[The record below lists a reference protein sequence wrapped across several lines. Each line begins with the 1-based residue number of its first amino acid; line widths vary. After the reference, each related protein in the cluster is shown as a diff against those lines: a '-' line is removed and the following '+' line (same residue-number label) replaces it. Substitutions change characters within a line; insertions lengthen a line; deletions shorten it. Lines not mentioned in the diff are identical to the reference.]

1 MGFSLTDL
9 GNIAVGA
16 IERDREITKEDLAIR
31 AENLQ
36 ANRNILIK
44 QKDKKYDR
52 ELKEYYKEK
61 EKFDAIA
68 QANENYN
75 LESID
80 ARTYA
85 SQVLPITTTGWANMT
100 NDNKERMINDFNGK
114 TLSYNLVGSEDEINK
129 KAAIAQTLINNE
141 TSEAIKN
148 AKGNSFLINQ
158 ILGKKE
164 AAEKDLLSA
173 IETKLNAAETV
184 KMTSKDVNQDYVG
197 KEVKVSGGDGLNSFI
212 NAKNSDKY
220 QDEWKKQR
228 GTINF
233 DLSKDNNKTFK
244 FLSLTG
250 KLGGNDKIS
259 YKFNKTNSKIE
270 GMNAPATENLL
281 AMEYMFNKVK
291 NSDDTMVNHYY
302 NVTKLHGDIAKTWNT
317 DVVYNKMSTLLDGRG
332 GNISEKGLDLRTDI
346 RLTTFVPLSLVN
358 QNNEMVFANG
368 TVIDFKD
375 KSKMK
380 DLSDTMNSYIVEK
393 SNAMYSNNK
402 NIDEQNQ
409 AGRVY
414 ERLYKGETNTMQEFL
429 TYAAKENPE
438 LFKNINMNTESTG
451 AKIEGETNT
460 TDKTI
465 IDNKP
470 TDKKSKM
477 KFVVVTQNGKDGIA
491 SNGVFKSWEQLEN
504 DNKINLLGDV
514 EKIEYDK
521 WKAKQ
526 TESQIKGTTFEDI
539 QASTDANTKKITD
552 AFTDTKGNFE
562 KLKTNKT
569 NIRPFNKG

>member
-1 MGFSLTDL
+1 MGWLTDVGYL
-9 GNIAVGA
+9 AVGA

-36 ANRNILIK
+36 ANRDILIK
-44 QKDKKYDR
+44 QKDAKYKK
-52 ELKEYYKEK
+52 ELDAYYEEK
-61 EKFDAIA
+61 KKFDAIEK
-68 QANENYN
+68 ANKNYD
-75 LESID
+75 LKSID
-80 ARTYA
+80 AQTYA
-85 SQVLPITTTGWANMT
+85 SQVLPIITTGWKDLPDDIQKNMI
-100 NDNKERMINDFNGK
+100 RDFDGATQNYK
-114 TLSYNLVGSEDEINK
+114 LVGSEEEINK
-129 KAAIAQTLINNE
+129 KAAAAQTLINNQ
-141 TSEAIKN
+141 TSKEIKE

-164 AAEKDLLSA
+164 RAEKDIYKA
-173 IETKLNAAETV
+173 IEAKLNAAETI
-184 KMTSKDVNQDYVG
+184 KMTEKEVNQDYVG
-197 KEVKVSGGDGLNSFI
+197 KEVKVSSGNSLNAFI

-244 FLSLTG
+244 FLNLTG
-250 KLGGNDKIS
+250 KLGGNDEIS
-259 YKFNKTNSKIE
+259 YKFNKTDSKIE

-281 AMEYMFNKVK
+281 AMQYMFNEVK

-302 NVTKLHGDIAKTWNT
+302 NVTKLHGNIAKTWNT
-317 DVVYNKMSTLLDGRG
+317 DVIYNKMSTLLDGRG

-346 RLTTFVPLSLVN
+346 RLTTFIPLSLVN
-358 QNNEMVFANG
+358 QNNEMVFNNG

-380 DLSDTMNSYIVEK
+380 DLSDTMNAYIVEK
-393 SNAMYSNNK
+393 SNAMYSKNK

-414 ERLYKGETNTMQEFL
+414 ERLYKGDTDTMKEFL

-438 LFKNINMNTESTG
+438 LFKDINMNTESTG

-460 TDKTI
+460 NDKTI

-470 TDKKSKM
+470 TDTNPKINYQ
-477 KFVVVTQNGKDGIA
+477 VTKENGEDGLSI
-491 SNGVFKSWEQLEN
+491 NGVFNSW
-504 DNKINLLGDV
+504 K
-514 EKIEYDK
+514 KIEQVDAVKDLPPAQLIEYEK
-521 WKAKQ
+521 W
-526 TESQIKGTTFEDI
+526 
-539 QASTDANTKKITD
+539 KKITTENKSTIPLFNQKTKEDVITPAIKNTVKKID
-552 AFTDTKGNFE
+552 AFGNEIETQEGEFGN
-562 KLKTNKT
+562 T
-569 NIRPFNKG
+569 GA

>member
-1 MGFSLTDL
+1 MGFLTDL
-9 GNIAVGA
+9 GNVAVGA

-61 EKFDAIA
+61 EKFDAIEK
-68 QANENYN
+68 ANKNYD
-75 LESID
+75 LKSID
-80 ARTYA
+80 AQTYA
-85 SQVLPITTTGWANMT
+85 SQVLPITTTGWNDLPDSIQKSMIT
-100 NDNKERMINDFNGK
+100 NFDGATQTYKL
-114 TLSYNLVGSEDEINK
+114 TGSEEEINK
-129 KAAIAQTLINNE
+129 KGAIAQTLINNE

-164 AAEKDLLSA
+164 KAEIDLYAA
-173 IETKLNAAETV
+173 IETKLNAAEKV
-184 KMTSKDVNQDYVG
+184 KMTEQEVNQDYVG

-212 NAKNSDKY
+212 NVKNSDKY

-244 FLSLTG
+244 FLNLTG
-250 KLGGNDKIS
+250 KAGGNDEIS
-259 YKFNKTNSKIE
+259 YKFNKTDSKIE
-270 GMNAPATENLL
+270 GMNAPSIENLL
-281 AMEYMFNKVK
+281 AMEYMFNEVK

-302 NVTKLHGDIAKTWNT
+302 TVTKLHGNIAKTWNT

-358 QNNEMVFANG
+358 QNNEMVFNNG

-375 KSKMK
+375 KAKMK
-380 DLSDTMNSYIVEK
+380 DLSNTMNDYIIEK

-414 ERLYKGETNTMQEFL
+414 ERLYKGDTNTMQEFL
-429 TYAAKENPE
+429 IYAAKENPE

-451 AKIEGETNT
+451 TKIEGETNT

-470 TDKKSKM
+470 TNTKSKM
-477 KFVVVTQNGKDGIA
+477 KFTVVTENGKDGIA

-526 TESQIKGTTFEDI
+526 NKIIKTNNPSYKQETKPDI
-539 QASTDANTKKITD
+539 VTPAIKSTIKKID
-552 AFTDTKGNFE
+552 NFGNAIE
-562 KLKTNKT
+562 KNEGEFGT
-569 NIRPFNKG
+569 GA